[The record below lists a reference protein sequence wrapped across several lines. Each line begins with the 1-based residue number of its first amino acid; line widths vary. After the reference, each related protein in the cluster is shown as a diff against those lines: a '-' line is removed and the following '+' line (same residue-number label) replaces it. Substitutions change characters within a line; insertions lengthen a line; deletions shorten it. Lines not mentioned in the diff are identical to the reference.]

1 MIGPSIK
8 FFQMRGSAVQSYLTL
23 VIRIVLGV
31 VFAVILW
38 RLFYPERSPIF
49 AVVLLIVLVSL
60 SYFTAYLRR
69 RKK

>member
-1 MIGPSIK
+1 M
-8 FFQMRGSAVQSYLTL
+8 QSYLTL